1 MLFSFKFSPKNEN
14 KKIKR
19 ICVNLWSKKFK
30 LKKITIQFKHLC
42 ISIFI
47 VFYFSVFMQI
57 TDRERE
63 VTGERE
69 LEREIFCRELRH
81 SCINAYYL
89 IYWVFFFFLFLKLLF
104 LYDII
109 RLSLSFSTFWLE
121 LYNKHSFFFFTNLT
135 TQPTLLLYIQ
145 HNAYITHTH
154 THTD

>member
-1 MLFSFKFSPKNEN
+1 MWVFFFCMYNLTRLFFLLYICNSQINNRWCHKQYVKSSVNKYKMLCYFRLNSPSKMKI

-30 LKKITIQFKHLC
+30 LKKKIAIQFKHLC

-69 LEREIFCRELRH
+69 LEREKYFVENWGI
-81 SCINAYYL
+81 A
-89 IYWVFFFFLFLKLLF
+89 
-104 LYDII
+104 
-109 RLSLSFSTFWLE
+109 
-121 LYNKHSFFFFTNLT
+121 
-135 TQPTLLLYIQ
+135 
-145 HNAYITHTH
+145 A
-154 THTD
+154 

>member
-1 MLFSFKFSPKNEN
+1 MWVFFFCMYNLTRLFFLLYICNSQINNRWCHKQYVKSSVNKYKMLCYFRLNSPSKMKI

-30 LKKITIQFKHLC
+30 LKKKITIQFKHLC

-69 LEREIFCRELRH
+69 LEREKYFVENWGI
-81 SCINAYYL
+81 A
-89 IYWVFFFFLFLKLLF
+89 
-104 LYDII
+104 
-109 RLSLSFSTFWLE
+109 
-121 LYNKHSFFFFTNLT
+121 
-135 TQPTLLLYIQ
+135 
-145 HNAYITHTH
+145 A
-154 THTD
+154 